1 MVAEDAGDAIMADQN
16 KSTTREQGTEEQ
28 QTEEPAGVGHIH
40 QRKAGSQAHFC
51 ITCSFPVAVFGR
63 LYPCL
68 HAFCIACASEMSDC
82 YM

>member
-1 MVAEDAGDAIMADQN
+1 MMVDQG
-16 KSTTREQGTEEQ
+16 KQIAKAQGTEQ
-28 QTEEPAGVGHIH
+28 QSEEAAGVGHIH
-40 QRKAGSQAHFC
+40 QRKAGTQAHFC